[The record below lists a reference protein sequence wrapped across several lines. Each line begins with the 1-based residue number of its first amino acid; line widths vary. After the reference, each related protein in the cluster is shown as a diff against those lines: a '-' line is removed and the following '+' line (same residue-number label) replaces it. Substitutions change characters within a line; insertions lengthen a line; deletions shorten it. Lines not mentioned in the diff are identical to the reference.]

1 MEQSLEGRIRE
12 RAYEIWSAQGHPEGR
27 AEEYWLMAEH
37 EILTVPAVTSP
48 PSRATTSRK
57 SKKRAVR

>member
-12 RAYEIWSAQGHPEGR
+12 RAYEIWSVQGRPEGR
-27 AEEYWLMAEH
+27 AEEYWLMAER
-37 EILTVPAVTSP
+37 EILTVPAVTSR

-57 SKKRAVR
+57 PKNRAVR